1 MAKRK
6 SRELKRFVDQELHK
20 FFVAGGNEILKGD
33 FVGIKPGYGTVRPW
47 NPGDVFAG
55 VAYNDSSQ
63 CGDPC
68 KSDAVMVY
76 TLGDFVLTSQDS
88 IWVDNVGKPVYLQS
102 HLAVS
107 TTLPASLVGYP
118 MGVCMAIVNDTDII
132 VRLRTFPL

>member
-76 TLGDFVLTSQDS
+76 TLGDFVLSNLLEVILFLAS
-88 IWVDNVGKPVYLQS
+88 RSNVFVPRSFL
-102 HLAVS
+102 
-107 TTLPASLVGYP
+107 
-118 MGVCMAIVNDTDII
+118 I
-132 VRLRTFPL
+132 R